1 LPIFFVPLRSE
12 FDLSGK
18 GPTVFRYSIKL
29 PQTTISVINE
39 GCQLTPYRGV
49 SIGGIRQ
56 YHAGC
61 GNPDGIE
68 LFIKSASRL
77 FFQKLMNMT
86 EALLDIFE
94 MNMSNHHKDSRPP
107 PD

>member
-1 LPIFFVPLRSE
+1 M
-12 FDLSGK
+12 
-18 GPTVFRYSIKL
+18 
-29 PQTTISVINE
+29 
-39 GCQLTPYRGV
+39 GV

-77 FFQKLMNMT
+77 FFQIEIQR
-86 EALLDIFE
+86 EAILRLTTICQTKNWRKGQDYGYKIISDFLSAE
-94 MNMSNHHKDSRPP
+94 ADER
-107 PD
+107 